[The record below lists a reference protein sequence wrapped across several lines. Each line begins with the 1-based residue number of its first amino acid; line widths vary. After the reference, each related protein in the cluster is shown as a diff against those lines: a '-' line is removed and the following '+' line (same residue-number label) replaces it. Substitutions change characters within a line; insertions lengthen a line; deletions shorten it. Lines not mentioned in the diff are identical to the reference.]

1 MFFNGTAFIITS
13 ARKIRFGTVKHI
25 TNWTAVHLSKILNK
39 VIKSY
44 GRGGFIIR
52 VIMMEI
58 EFNKEADTLVNVE
71 VRIKV

>member
-13 ARKIRFGTVKHI
+13 ARKIRFGIVKHI
-25 TNWTAVHLSKILNK
+25 TNWTAVQLSKILNK

-58 EFNKEADTLVNVE
+58 EFNKEADTLVYVE